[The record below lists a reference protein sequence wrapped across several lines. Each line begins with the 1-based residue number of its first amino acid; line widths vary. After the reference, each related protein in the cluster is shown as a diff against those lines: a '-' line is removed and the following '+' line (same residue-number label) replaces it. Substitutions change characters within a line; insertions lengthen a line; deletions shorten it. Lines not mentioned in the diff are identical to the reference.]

1 MEPNVPEKPLSGIR
15 VLDAATFLAGPFC
28 ATTLSEF
35 GAEVIKIEHP
45 KLDDPLRSL
54 GARSANGETFTWLS
68 EARNKKTVTL
78 NLGAPA
84 GAELFRAMTRKA
96 DVVIENFRPGT
107 MEKWGLGYAALS
119 ALNPGLVM
127 ARITAYGQDGPYKD
141 RPGFARIAHAFSGI
155 TYLTGEAGGKPLTPG
170 AMALGDYLSGLY
182 AALGVLLA
190 LRFRDLTGRGQ
201 YLDVALY
208 ESVFRFLDELAPAYA
223 KKGVVRERMGADT
236 PNIVPHS
243 HYRCADGTW
252 VALAC
257 SSDKMFERLAAAMDR
272 PELTADPRFANM
284 HARVKNRDAINAIVE
299 AWIGGYPRDE
309 LMRRCLEAEVPC
321 GPINSIADI
330 FADPHYQARGN
341 LLKVFDQEVGEL
353 VLPSIVPRLSLT
365 PGSIEHLGRHKGAD
379 TDAVLREWLE
389 LDDAQIADLR
399 AREII

>member
-54 GARSANGETFTWLS
+54 GARSENGETFTWLS
-68 EARNKKTVTL
+68 EARNKKTITL
-78 NLGAPA
+78 HLGAPA
-84 GAELFRAMTRKA
+84 GAELFRAMARKA

-309 LMRRCLEAEVPC
+309 LMRRCLKAEVPC